1 MIDGL
6 ITIEKEYVL
15 EKLYSL
21 VQLCQKTDI
30 SADKQLFDGRL
41 ISAQQMFNR
50 TEEEYGF
57 NDHFDL
63 SEVMRQANKLWKI
76 MNRIQDGE
84 EVYKVVLD
92 EELEDFIILGQKI
105 NAIKRY
111 RTVMKEQ
118 LGEQPGLRESKD
130 YVDALQDNLNK
141 LRGYK

>member
-1 MIDGL
+1 MIDKL
-6 ITIEKEYVL
+6 ITIEKDYVL

-30 SADKQLFDGRL
+30 SSTQQLFDGRL
-41 ISAQQMFNR
+41 LSAQQMFDR
-50 TEEEYGF
+50 TEQEYGF

-84 EVYKVVLD
+84 EVYKVTLD
-92 EELEDFIILGQKI
+92 DELEDFIIQGQKI

-111 RTVMKEQ
+111 RAVMKEQ

-130 YVDALQDNLNK
+130 YVDH
-141 LRGYK
+141 YKIT